1 MSNSSNQRSTCTF
14 DITAET
20 LHFYSNN
27 HQIPL
32 TMSSEASTSN
42 AAQQARG
49 DNEHLVI
56 SDDPEHVRP
65 GSTCPLHCNFLDV
78 HLNKFDLVRPLACKL
93 DP

>member
-1 MSNSSNQRSTCTF
+1 
-14 DITAET
+14 
-20 LHFYSNN
+20 
-27 HQIPL
+27 
-32 TMSSEASTSN
+32 MSSEASTSN